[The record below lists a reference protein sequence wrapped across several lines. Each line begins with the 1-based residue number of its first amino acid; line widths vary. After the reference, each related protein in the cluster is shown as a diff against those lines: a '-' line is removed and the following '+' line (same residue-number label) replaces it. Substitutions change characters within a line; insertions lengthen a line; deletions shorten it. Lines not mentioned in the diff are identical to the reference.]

1 MIAGSLI
8 GFFFEGRYEACYYL
22 NDRGFNYWTSTVSC
36 NSFPSKGQRP
46 SIAIIFSSIVCFATF
61 NAKDALSVDIFLF
74 LFFIGSTGHLQ
85 IVRSLSLIFSNP
97 FEKPL
102 TSEARVV
109 HQKMSKITVL
119 SFWYLQEQI
128 LIVLLK

>member
-22 NDRGFNYWTSTVSC
+22 NDRGFNGWTSTVSC

-46 SIAIIFSSIVCFATF
+46 SIAIIFSSIVCLATF
-61 NAKDALSVDIFLF
+61 NAKDALSVDIFF
-74 LFFIGSTGHLQ
+74 LFFIGSTGRLQ
-85 IVRSLSLIFSNP
+85 IVRSLSLIIFSNL

-102 TSEARVV
+102 SSEDKGGASEDVED
-109 HQKMSKITVL
+109 HS
-119 SFWYLQEQI
+119 
-128 LIVLLK
+128 